1 MLAPRRKRYGT
12 YSRREH
18 LPKRISIEHRSIV
31 VDRRRRFGDGEVDTI
46 IGKGHQQARNVTA
59 TFGEIVALLSVSP
72 VYKHMSLA
80 ELKWFR

>member
-1 MLAPRRKRYGT
+1 M
-12 YSRREH
+12 
-18 LPKRISIEHRSIV
+18 

-59 TFGEIVALLSVSP
+59 TFGEIVALLSVLR